1 MRVTISCP
9 EKGEVA
15 GRLTFLPDSLQEL
28 LAIGAQKFG
37 VSLTKVLLK
46 DGGLIEDIEV
56 IRDGDHLIL
65 AGDGGVANHQEK

>member
-65 AGDGGVANHQEK
+65 AGD

>member
-15 GRLTFLPDSLQEL
+15 GRLTILPDSLQEL
-28 LAIGAQKFG
+28 LAIGAQRFG